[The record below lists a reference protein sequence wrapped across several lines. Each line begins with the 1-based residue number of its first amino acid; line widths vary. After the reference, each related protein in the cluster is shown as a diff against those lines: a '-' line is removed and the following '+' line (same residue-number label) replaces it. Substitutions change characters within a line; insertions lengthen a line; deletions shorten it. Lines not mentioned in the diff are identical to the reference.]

1 MKTLLLLLIVAVGTA
16 ASAQDTCARPGSD
29 KTATKDK
36 HLSPF
41 ACDREALDPVGRK
54 RHFDELGPQLRDA
67 IVGVRELPDGYE
79 FQFSPNPATVAKVA
93 EWAAG
98 ERLCCPFFNISLRM
112 DPEHGPFWL
121 RLTGRKGTKAFIQ
134 QDGAEWLQHARVKG

>member
-1 MKTLLLLLIVAVGTA
+1 MKTLLLLLMVVVGTA
-16 ASAQDTCARPGSD
+16 ASAQDACARPGSG

-36 HLSPF
+36 HMSPF
-41 ACDREALDPVGRK
+41 ACDREALDPAARK

-112 DPEHGPFWL
+112 DPEHGPLWL

-134 QDGAEWLQHARVKG
+134 QDGAEWLHHPRVNG